1 MPVILILYVPLTT
14 PLPIFVYLAAVLA
27 SPGAHTHPRR
37 AGAPPPPGLGFPGHR
52 VPVPPPRVPRGG
64 VGGGTPER
72 SLCFCPPF
80 NKSLSL
86 PLFFF
91 YALLLLPLSYRD
103 FLISSKIFFSFQA
116 PKTSA
121 THPPPHLPGQ
131 VGPPNFQGKPQRQC
145 VGKIKVVRGEQ
156 GCGIPPP
163 TPVALTG

>member
-91 YALLLLPLSYRD
+91 LCPTPFAAFIQRFFNFLKD
-103 FLISSKIFFSFQA
+103 FFFFPSPQNLC
-116 PKTSA
+116 
-121 THPPPHLPGQ
+121 HPPPPLPPRAG
-131 VGPPNFQGKPQRQC
+131 R
-145 VGKIKVVRGEQ
+145 
-156 GCGIPPP
+156 
-163 TPVALTG
+163 TPKFPRETPAPVCWKN